1 MYKKNHF
8 SFLFLALWLVGCSHV
23 TAKQPNTI
31 PVIIF
36 PGWLADFPIDLEN
49 AEFLRGSSGSKGG
62 SIFFKGK
69 NFNWVSAYEDKSK
82 EAAEE
87 NVTVAEYVMKVMDA
101 SKSIKS
107 NRIKELKKDG
117 LIIFMMDSDDT
128 SSTVIF
134 FTTTEKSKYIGD
146 FSVSR
151 EIDIMPIFKSIRRLN
166 R

>member
-69 NFNWVSAYEDKSK
+69 NFGWTSAYEDVSQ
-82 EAAEE
+82 EANNE
-87 NVTVAEYVMKVMDA
+87 NVTVIDYLKKQAEAAK
-101 SKSIKS
+101 KIKS
-107 NRIKELKKDG
+107 HKIITLKKEG
-117 LIIFMMDSDDT
+117 LVIYLIDSATNKAIIFT
-128 SSTVIF
+128 TV
-134 FTTTEKSKYIGD
+134 EASPYLGD
-146 FSVSR
+146 FSVLG
-151 EIDIMPIFKSIRRLN
+151 EVDIMEIFKSIRR
-166 R
+166 RKQ